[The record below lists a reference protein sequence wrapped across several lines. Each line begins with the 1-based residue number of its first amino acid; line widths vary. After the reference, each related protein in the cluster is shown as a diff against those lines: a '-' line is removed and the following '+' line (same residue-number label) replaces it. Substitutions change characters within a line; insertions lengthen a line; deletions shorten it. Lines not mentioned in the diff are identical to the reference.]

1 MDAFRRWRTF
11 YILQSDFNFA
21 DAAISC
27 GIIALLLFYSK
38 YLNES
43 YHSLDKNKK
52 ESVNHEE

>member
-1 MDAFRRWRTF
+1 MPFIGGDNFIF
-11 YILQSDFNFA
+11 FSPIFNFA

-43 YHSLDKNKK
+43 YHSLDKEEKK
-52 ESVNHEE
+52 SVNHE

>member
-1 MDAFRRWRTF
+1 MG
-11 YILQSDFNFA
+11 QSFS

-43 YHSLDKNKK
+43 YHSLDKDKK
-52 ESVNHEE
+52 EATDHEK